1 MLDVGSGGFEGVF
14 VGLSGG
20 VCSEAA
26 AIDHAVVTECRLKA
40 VDDGGDVAVWVLA
53 GGWDGR
59 EFDEGVGVFG
69 HRKDDFVLFG
79 EALEWTPK
87 VIDDD
92 VRVGE
97 GFDQREE
104 VCRVFGFEMELNGK
118 PQVGGDGPDSSQFG
132 AVEWR

>member
-20 VCSEAA
+20 VGSEAA
-26 AIDHAVVTECRLKA
+26 SIDHAVGTECRHKA

-59 EFDEGVGVFG
+59 EFDEGVGVVG
-69 HRKDDFVLFG
+69 HRKDDFVLLG
-79 EALEWTPK
+79 EALEGTPE

-92 VRVGE
+92 VRIGE
-97 GFDQREE
+97 GFDQWEE
-104 VCRVFGFEMELNGK
+104 VCRVFGFEVKLDG
-118 PQVGGDGPDSSQFG
+118 QSQIGCDGPDSSQFR
-132 AVEWR
+132 AVE